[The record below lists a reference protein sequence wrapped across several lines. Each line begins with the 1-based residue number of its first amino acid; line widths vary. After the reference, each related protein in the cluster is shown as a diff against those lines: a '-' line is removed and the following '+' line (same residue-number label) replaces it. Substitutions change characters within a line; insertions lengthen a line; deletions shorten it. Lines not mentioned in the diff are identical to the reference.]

1 MERLIALVNIQYKG
15 KLYVPGEEIPVYD
28 QEMAEA
34 WKRAESVKVL
44 GEEIRESPEDNS
56 RTGLDVDRQGTD
68 EGGSEGEAAGEN
80 ASENQSEKE
89 PDIKEPVK
97 EGKRKK

>member
-28 QEMAEA
+28 REMAEA

-44 GEEIRESPEDNS
+44 EAIKESPDDSS
-56 RTGLDVDRQGTD
+56 RTGSDADHPGRD
-68 EGGSEGEAAGEN
+68 EGEREGEAAGEN

-89 PDIKEPVK
+89 PDMKEPVK